1 MRRLW
6 RSILN
11 IDKILSLSPWIEVI
25 IKTLYWRVPTLNKLL
40 AARARS
46 QNKVKVASKLPA
58 ISFDMIDQALKDSG
72 VLPGDILIVH
82 SSAVALS
89 RTGLSPV
96 EICQKL
102 LNFLGTEGT
111 LAAPAIP
118 LFREEPTGS
127 ARLTDEICS
136 KRLKYDVKR
145 TPPWTGAIAKALMG
159 MPGSVRSRHPLNSM
173 VAIGKHAVAMME
185 KNIDGNLPT
194 ACGINS
200 SWKYCSD
207 RNAKIV
213 FLGVDAS
220 HNMTM
225 IHVAEDAWESQW
237 PVNGW
242 YRERLF
248 TIRDSGV
255 ELDITVRER
264 CPKWSIYYGERT
276 LQRDLQK
283 FNVLKYQEINGF
295 KFGYCESGRLIDFLN
310 DRKSKSYPY
319 WIPLWIVRGGK

>member
-1 MRRLW
+1 MLRYW
-6 RSILN
+6 RFILN
-11 IDKILSLSPWIEVI
+11 IEKILSLSPWIEVL
-25 IKTLYWRVPTLNKLL
+25 IKTFYWRVSAVNKLF

-46 QNKVKVASKLPA
+46 QNKVMINLNPPA
-58 ISFDMIDQALKDSG
+58 MSFEIIEQALRDSG

-82 SSAVALS
+82 SSSVALS
-89 RTGLSPV
+89 RTGLTPM

-102 LNFLGTEGT
+102 IDFLGAEGT

-118 LFREEPTGS
+118 LFREEPTGT
-127 ARLTDEICS
+127 ARLTDEVCS
-136 KRLKYDVKR
+136 KRLIYDVKR

-159 MPGSVRSRHPLNSM
+159 MPGALRSRHPLNSM
-173 VAIGKHAVAMME
+173 VAIGKHAVFMME
-185 KNIDGNLPT
+185 DNIDGNLPT
-194 ACGINS
+194 ACGMNS
-200 SWKYCSD
+200 SWKYCAD

-237 PVNGW
+237 PINGW

-255 ELDITVRER
+255 ELNLTVRER

-276 LQRDLQK
+276 LQRDLQRFK
-283 FNVLKYQEINGF
+283 ILKCKDIDGF

-310 DRKSKSYPY
+310 ERKNKNYPY
-319 WIPLWIVRGGK
+319 WIPFWVARGGK